1 MIGLLQYLQ
10 LASVRH
16 TPQVQGQRMAKRSPP
31 SVSAYDQLEHPVT
44 PLRGWRRLRL
54 VVILGGL
61 SAFGP
66 LSIDMYLP
74 SLPSL
79 SRELQSSA
87 SATQLTLSAC
97 LLGLAWGQV
106 IAGPLSDSLGRRRPL
121 LVGLA
126 AYILASLL
134 CAVAPSVSL
143 LIVMRLVQGA
153 AGAAGIVIAR
163 ATVRD
168 LYSGIAIVRF
178 FSVLT
183 LVSGLAPIVAPIVGG
198 LILQVASWRV
208 VFLVLAILVTLMLL
222 SVLMGL
228 PETLPVERRQRGELA
243 TTLRI
248 FRRLLADRLFV
259 GYALSCGLSF
269 AAMFAYISAS
279 PFVIQNIYGLS
290 PQAFSLI
297 FGANALGI
305 GVVGQINGRIVGR
318 VSPQRLLAGALTAVA
333 LGGTAL
339 LVAVLASTGLVG
351 ILAALFVVVA
361 SQGMVFPNATA
372 LALADYPSMAGS
384 ASALLGTLQFS
395 IGAAVAP
402 LVGAGGTA
410 TALPMAAVIA
420 TLGVSALTV
429 FMLLGRGPT
438 AVQSKKT
445 DPVG

>member
-1 MIGLLQYLQ
+1 MANRSLPSASAHDQVDH
-10 LASVRH
+10 LA
-16 TPQVQGQRMAKRSPP
+16 
-31 SVSAYDQLEHPVT
+31 T
-44 PLRGWRRLRL
+44 PLRGWRRVRL

-74 SLPSL
+74 ALPSL
-79 SRELQSSA
+79 SRELQASA

-97 LLGLAWGQV
+97 LLGLALGQV

-126 AYILASLL
+126 TYILASLL
-134 CAVAPSVSL
+134 CAIAPSVYL

-222 SVLMGL
+222 SVLTGL
-228 PETLPVERRQRGELA
+228 PETLLVERRQQGELA

-259 GYALSCGLSF
+259 GYALSYGLSF
-269 AAMFAYISAS
+269 AAMFAYISGS

-297 FGANALGI
+297 FGTNALGI
-305 GVVGQINGRIVGR
+305 AVIGQINGRIVGR

-333 LGGTAL
+333 LGGMAV
-339 LVAVLASTGLVG
+339 LVAVLAGAGLVG
-351 ILAALFVVVA
+351 LLPALFVVVA

-384 ASALLGTLQFS
+384 ASALLGAVQFS

-420 TLGVSALTV
+420 ALGVSALIV
-429 FMLLGRGPT
+429 FMLLGRGP
-438 AVQSKKT
+438 AALQSQKT

>member
-1 MIGLLQYLQ
+1 
-10 LASVRH
+10 
-16 TPQVQGQRMAKRSPP
+16 
-31 SVSAYDQLEHPVT
+31 
-44 PLRGWRRLRL
+44 
-54 VVILGGL
+54 
-61 SAFGP
+61 
-66 LSIDMYLP
+66 
-74 SLPSL
+74 
-79 SRELQSSA
+79 
-87 SATQLTLSAC
+87 
-97 LLGLAWGQV
+97 
-106 IAGPLSDSLGRRRPL
+106 
-121 LVGLA
+121 
-126 AYILASLL
+126 
-134 CAVAPSVSL
+134 
-143 LIVMRLVQGA
+143 MRLVQGA

-228 PETLPVERRQRGELA
+228 PETLPVERRQRGELT

-269 AAMFAYISAS
+269 AAMFAYISGS

-297 FGANALGI
+297 FGTNALGI
-305 GVVGQINGRIVGR
+305 AIMGQINGRLVGR
-318 VSPQRLLAGALTAVA
+318 VSPQRLLAVA
-333 LGGTAL
+333 LGTVAVGGTAL
-339 LVAVLASTGLVG
+339 LGAVLTQSGLVG
-351 ILAALFVVVA
+351 ILPALFVVVA
-361 SQGMVFPNATA
+361 SQGMVLPNATA

-384 ASALLGTLQFS
+384 ASALLGVLQFS
-395 IGAAVAP
+395 VGAAVAP

-420 TLGVSALTV
+420 ALSISALTM
-429 FMLLGRGPT
+429 FRLLRRGAT
-438 AVQSKKT
+438 AVQGQKT
-445 DPVG
+445 DPAG

>member
-1 MIGLLQYLQ
+1 
-10 LASVRH
+10 
-16 TPQVQGQRMAKRSPP
+16 MANRSLPSISKREQIE
-31 SVSAYDQLEHPVT
+31 YQVT
-44 PLRGWRRLRL
+44 PFQGWRRVRL
-54 VVILGGL
+54 VVILGAL

-79 SRELQSSA
+79 NRDLQASA
-87 SATQLTLSAC
+87 STAQLTLSTC
-97 LLGLAWGQV
+97 LLGLALGQV

-121 LVGLA
+121 LVGLV
-126 AYILASLL
+126 AYIVASLL

-168 LYSGIAIVRF
+168 LYSGIAVVRF

-183 LVSGLAPIVAPIVGG
+183 LVSGIAPIAAPIVGG
-198 LILQVASWRV
+198 LILQVASWRG
-208 VFLVLAILVTLMLL
+208 VFLMLAILVSLMLL
-222 SVLMGL
+222 VVLTGL
-228 PETLPVERRQRGELA
+228 PETLPLQRRQRGELL

-269 AAMFAYISAS
+269 AAMFAYISGS

-297 FGANALGI
+297 FGTNALGI
-305 GVVGQINGRIVGR
+305 AVVGQINGRLVGH
-318 VSPQRLLAGALTAVA
+318 VSPQKLLAGALTAVA
-333 LGGTAL
+333 VGGTAL
-339 LVAVLASTGLVG
+339 LLAVLGQSGLAG
-351 ILAALFVVVA
+351 ILPALFVVVA
-361 SQGMVFPNATA
+361 SQGMVLPNATA

-384 ASALLGTLQFS
+384 ASALLGVLQFS

-402 LVGAGGTA
+402 LVGAGGTV
-410 TALPMAAVIA
+410 TALPMAMVIA
-420 TLGVSALTV
+420 ALGICALTMFV
-429 FMLLGRGPT
+429 LFARRAS
-438 AVQSKKT
+438 AVY
-445 DPVG
+445 G